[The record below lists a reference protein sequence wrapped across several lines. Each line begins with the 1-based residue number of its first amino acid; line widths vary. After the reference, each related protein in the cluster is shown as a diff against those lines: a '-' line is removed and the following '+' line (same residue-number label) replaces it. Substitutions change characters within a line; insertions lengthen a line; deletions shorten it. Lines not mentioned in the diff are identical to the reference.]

1 MDFLTGL
8 NPEQR
13 DAVAHDQGPL
23 LILAGAGSGK
33 TRVITHRIAHLI
45 SARGVSPYSILAV
58 TFTNKAAREM
68 KERVERI
75 LGEAYPQGLRGLSVS
90 TFHSF
95 CSRLLRVD
103 GASLA
108 EIRPGFTREFSIY
121 DEDNQL
127 SLMKSV
133 LRNLNLDEKAMP
145 PRSLLSSISTAKNKA
160 QMPQDWYKAARDQR
174 GERMAKI
181 YSDYQDRLQQANA
194 LDFDDLLL
202 ESARLLSHD
211 RVLRQRLSERYRYL
225 MIDEYQD
232 TNHTQYELM
241 QLLASG
247 HDNVAVVGDEDQS
260 IYSWRGA
267 DIRNIL
273 DFERDYPNALVIRLE
288 QNYRSTKNILESAS
302 RVVANNLER
311 KGKWLWTD
319 AQEGAKV
326 GVFQAQD
333 SDHEAMFV
341 ADTIEREILR
351 DPKTRVAVL
360 YRTNAQSRPIEEAL
374 RRRGR
379 KYIVIG
385 GFSFYQRAEIRD
397 ILAYLRLV
405 RSPEDSM
412 SLIRILNT
420 PARGIGKSTAE
431 QIEQYS
437 TKARLGYLRG
447 IANMLDEK
455 LLPMRAHSAVSG
467 FYKMMQ
473 GFREF
478 AGLDHAP
485 EASDAEASVTE
496 ANDAEAVTGELRNQP
511 SITQLLDR
519 VLEETGYARM
529 LEAEGTLEAEGRIEN
544 LQELRG
550 AALEADIRGEK
561 LGDFLDNASLV
572 AASDD
577 LDETIQ
583 VSLLT
588 VHNAKG
594 LEFPV
599 VIMAGMEEKLFPH
612 SRSIDSMAMM
622 EEERRLC
629 YVGMTRAEQKLYL
642 THARFRRRFGGGVQE
657 PCVRSRFLS
666 ELPAELVEKLDHEDD
681 SQIDLWADRGMVR
694 EAVKNTAYSGKSH
707 HSMENI
713 RDFFGGRA
721 PKAGVSFGGQ
731 SHPPD
736 DVPSVPL
743 EAPVVPKE
751 RMGTPGLRP
760 AASSANSDSP
770 KSVVSGYP
778 GKSASKP
785 SQGQLF
791 GAAALPVAPKV
802 APPAARP
809 AGKLDVR
816 PAAKAAVFP
825 ATAAGERDIRFR
837 TGSSVTHPR
846 YGRGTI
852 VRREGEGENAKITI
866 SFPGHGLKKL
876 VEKFAG
882 LKVAK

>member
-13 DAVAHDQGPL
+13 EAVAHDQGPL

-45 SARGVSPYSILAV
+45 SSRGVSPYSILAV

-68 KERVERI
+68 KERLERI
-75 LGEAYPQGLRGLSVS
+75 LSEAFPNGLRGLSVS

-103 GASLA
+103 GASLT

-133 LRNLNLDEKAMP
+133 LRNLNLDEKTMQ
-145 PRSLLSSISTAKNKA
+145 PRSLLSAISTAKNKA

-202 ESARLLSHD
+202 ESVRLLSHD
-211 RVLRQRLSERYRYL
+211 RALRQRLSERYRYL

-241 QLLASG
+241 QLIASS

-273 DFERDYPNALVIRLE
+273 DFERDYPNARVIRLE

-302 RVVANNLER
+302 GVVANNIER

-333 SDHEAMFV
+333 ADHEAMFIG
-341 ADTIEREILR
+341 DTIEREILR
-351 DPKTRVAVL
+351 DASTRVAVL

-397 ILAYLRLV
+397 VLAYLRLV

-431 QIEQYS
+431 QIEQFS
-437 TKARLGYLRG
+437 TKERLGYLQG
-447 IANMLDEK
+447 IGKMLAGK
-455 LLPMRAHSAVSG
+455 LLPMRAHAAVAG

-473 GFREF
+473 GFRDF
-478 AGLDHAP
+478 AGLAQAP
-485 EASDAEASVTE
+485 ASSDSLIESLGEEAPPPETTRTE
-496 ANDAEAVTGELRNQP
+496 T

-519 VLEETGYARM
+519 VLEETGYVRM
-529 LEAEGTLEAEGRIEN
+529 LEADGSLEAEGRIEN
-544 LQELRG
+544 LQELRT
-550 AALEADIRGEK
+550 AALEADTREETLGE
-561 LGDFLDNASLV
+561 
-572 AASDD
+572 
-577 LDETIQ
+577 
-583 VSLLT
+583 
-588 VHNAKG
+588 
-594 LEFPV
+594 
-599 VIMAGMEEKLFPH
+599 LFQQ
-612 SRSIDSMAMM
+612 
-622 EEERRLC
+622 RL
-629 YVGMTRAEQKLYL
+629 A
-642 THARFRRRFGGGVQE
+642 GGGLR
-657 PCVRSRFLS
+657 RSGRADPGL
-666 ELPAELVEKLDHEDD
+666 A
-681 SQIDLWADRGMVR
+681 ADR
-694 EAVKNTAYSGKSH
+694 A
-707 HSMENI
+707 
-713 RDFFGGRA
+713 
-721 PKAGVSFGGQ
+721 
-731 SHPPD
+731 
-736 DVPSVPL
+736 
-743 EAPVVPKE
+743 
-751 RMGTPGLRP
+751 
-760 AASSANSDSP
+760 
-770 KSVVSGYP
+770 
-778 GKSASKP
+778 
-785 SQGQLF
+785 
-791 GAAALPVAPKV
+791 
-802 APPAARP
+802 
-809 AGKLDVR
+809 
-816 PAAKAAVFP
+816 
-825 ATAAGERDIRFR
+825 
-837 TGSSVTHPR
+837 
-846 YGRGTI
+846 
-852 VRREGEGENAKITI
+852 
-866 SFPGHGLKKL
+866 
-876 VEKFAG
+876 
-882 LKVAK
+882 

>member
-13 DAVAHDQGPL
+13 NAVMHDQGPL

-33 TRVITHRIAHLI
+33 TRVITRRVAYLIAE
-45 SARGVSPYSILAV
+45 RGVSPYSILAV

-68 KERVERI
+68 KERVGQ
-75 LGEAYPQGLRGLSVS
+75 LLSEAYPAGLRGLSVS
-90 TFHSF
+90 TFHAF
-95 CSRLLRVD
+95 CNRLLRVE
-103 GASLA
+103 GAALA
-108 EIRPGFTREFSIY
+108 QIRPGFTTEFSIY

-133 LRNLNLDEKAMP
+133 IRNLNLDEKALP
-145 PRSLLSSISTAKNKA
+145 PRNLLSAISTAKNKA
-160 QMPQDWYKAARDQR
+160 QMPEDWYKAARDQR

-181 YSDYQDRLQQANA
+181 YSDYQDRLRQANA

-202 ESARLLSHD
+202 ESVRLLSHD
-211 RVLRQRLSERYRYL
+211 RALRARLSERYRYL

-241 QLLASG
+241 QLLASS

-273 DFERDYPNALVIRLE
+273 DFERDYPNARVIRLE
-288 QNYRSTKNILESAS
+288 QNYRSTKNILEAAS
-302 RVVANNLER
+302 RVVANNVER

-319 AQEGAKV
+319 APAGAQI
-326 GVFQAQD
+326 GAFQAQD
-333 SDHEAMFV
+333 SDHEALFV

-351 DPKTRVAVL
+351 NPKTRIAVL

-397 ILAYLRLV
+397 VLAYLRLT

-431 QIEQYS
+431 QIERYS
-437 TKARLGYLRG
+437 NEARVSYLRG
-447 IANMLDEK
+447 IEKMLDEK
-455 LLPMRAHSAVSG
+455 VLPMRAHAAVSG
-467 FYKMMQ
+467 FFKMIE

-478 AGLDHAP
+478 AGLPAGEPANHAS
-485 EASDAEASVTE
+485 ESADAPKNVK
-496 ANDAEAVTGELRNQP
+496 
-511 SITQLLDR
+511 SIVELLDH

-529 LEAEGTLEAEGRIEN
+529 LEAEGTLESEARIEN
-544 LQELRG
+544 LQELRS
-550 AALEADIRGEK
+550 AAVEADLRGET
-561 LGDFLDNASLV
+561 LGEFLDNASLV
-572 AASDD
+572 AASDE
-577 LDETIQ
+577 LDENVQ

-612 SRSIDSMAMM
+612 SRSIDSQSMM

-629 YVGMTRAEQKLYL
+629 YVGMTRAQEKLYL
-642 THARFRRRFGGGVQE
+642 THARFRRRFGGGSLE
-657 PCVRSRFLS
+657 PCIRSRFLN
-666 ELPAELVEKLDHEDD
+666 ELPAELVEKLDHEDER
-681 SQIDLWADRGMVR
+681 QIDLWADRSLVR
-694 EAVKNTAYSGKSH
+694 DAVKNTAYSGKG
-707 HSMENI
+707 HSSIENI
-713 RDFFGGRA
+713 RDFFGARA
-721 PKAGVSFGGQ
+721 PKQAAAFPVQ

-736 DVPSVPL
+736 TVPSIPL
-743 EAPVVPKE
+743 EPAPL
-751 RMGTPGLRP
+751 GTSANRRGAP
-760 AASSANSDSP
+760 AAGVRASGSDPAKNGKSSYAGTGSSA
-770 KSVVSGYP
+770 
-778 GKSASKP
+778 
-785 SQGQLF
+785 QGQLF
-791 GAAALPVAPKV
+791 GAAN
-802 APPAARP
+802 PPAP
-809 AGKLDVR
+809 AKDL
-816 PAAKAAVFP
+816 PASRAATRSNTIP
-825 ATAAGERDIRFR
+825 ATRTGDLRAATPETRFR
-837 TGSSVTHPR
+837 AGASVIHPR

-852 VRREGEGENAKITI
+852 VRRDGEGESAKIII

-882 LKVAK
+882 LKSTK

>member
-75 LGEAYPQGLRGLSVS
+75 LSEAYPQGLRGLSVS

-95 CSRLLRVD
+95 CSRLLRIE
-103 GASLA
+103 GASLG

-145 PRSLLSSISTAKNKA
+145 PRSLLSAISTAKNKA
-160 QMPQDWYKAARDQR
+160 QMPEDWYKAARDQR

-202 ESARLLSHD
+202 ESVRLLSHD
-211 RVLRQRLSERYRYL
+211 RALRQRLSERYRYL

-241 QLLASG
+241 QLLASS

-273 DFERDYPNALVIRLE
+273 DFERDYPNARVIRLE

-333 SDHEAMFV
+333 SDHEAMFI

-351 DPKTRVAVL
+351 DPQTRVAVL

-397 ILAYLRLV
+397 ILAYLRLI

-412 SLIRILNT
+412 SLIRVLNV

-431 QIEQYS
+431 QIEQYA
-437 TKARLGYLRG
+437 TKARLGYLPG
-447 IANMLDEK
+447 LAKILDEK
-455 LLPMRAHSAVSG
+455 LLPMRAHAAVSG
-467 FYKMMQ
+467 FYKLMQ

-478 AGLDHAP
+478 AGLDHAGDSGTLI
-485 EASDAEASVTE
+485 EAE
-496 ANDAEAVTGELRNQP
+496 NGLRAQP

-550 AALEADIRGEK
+550 AALEADVRGET

-577 LDETIQ
+577 LDESVQ
-583 VSLLT
+583 VSMLT

-629 YVGMTRAEQKLYL
+629 YVGMTRAEKRLYL

-657 PCVRSRFLS
+657 PCMRSRFLG
-666 ELPAELVEKLDHEDD
+666 ELPAELVEKLDHEDE
-681 SQIDLWADRGMVR
+681 SQIDLWADRSMVR

-707 HSMENI
+707 NSMENI
-713 RDFFGGRA
+713 RGFFGSRA
-721 PKAGVSFGGQ
+721 PKAGSDFGGQ
-731 SHPPD
+731 AHPPD
-736 DVPSVPL
+736 EVPSIPL
-743 EAPVVPKE
+743 DAPAVVKE
-751 RMGTPGLRP
+751 RMGTPGSRP
-760 AASSANSDSP
+760 APRPAKNDSAKSDSP
-770 KSVVSGYP
+770 KSGISGYP
-778 GKSASKP
+778 GKSASKS

-791 GAAALPVAPKV
+791 GSTAPPVAPKT
-802 APPAARP
+802 APLVARP
-809 AGKLDVR
+809 AGKSELR
-816 PAAKAAVFP
+816 PAGAPTVSPAAI
-825 ATAAGERDIRFR
+825 AAERDIRFR
-837 TGSSVTHPR
+837 AGSSVIHPR

>member
-13 DAVAHDQGPL
+13 DAATHDLGPL

-33 TRVITHRIAHLI
+33 TRVITRRIAYLV
-45 SARGVSPYSILAV
+45 AGRGVSPYSILAV

-68 KERVERI
+68 KERVGQLLSEVHP
-75 LGEAYPQGLRGLSVS
+75 AGLRGLTVS

-95 CSRLLRVD
+95 CNRLLRIE

-108 EIRPGFTREFSIY
+108 QIRPGFTTEFSIY

-133 LRNLNLDEKAMP
+133 LRNLNLDEKALP
-145 PRSLLSSISTAKNKA
+145 PRSLLSAISTAKNKA
-160 QMPQDWYKAARDQR
+160 QMPEDWYKAARDQR

-181 YSDYQDRLQQANA
+181 YSDYQDRLRQANA

-202 ESARLLSHD
+202 ESVRLLSHD
-211 RVLRQRLSERYRYL
+211 RALRARLSERYRYL

-241 QLLASG
+241 QLLASS

-273 DFERDYPNALVIRLE
+273 DFERDYPNARVIRLE
-288 QNYRSTKNILESAS
+288 RNYRSTKNILEAAS
-302 RVVANNLER
+302 RVVANNVER

-319 AQEGAKV
+319 SPEGAPI

-333 SDHEAMFV
+333 SDHEALFI

-351 DPKTRVAVL
+351 DAGTRIAVL

-397 ILAYLRLV
+397 VLAYLRLV
-405 RSPEDSM
+405 RGPEDSM

-431 QIEQYS
+431 QIERYANE
-437 TKARLGYLRG
+437 ARIGYLRG
-447 IANMLDEK
+447 IEKMLGEK
-455 LLPMRAHSAVSG
+455 VLSMRAHAAVSG
-467 FYKMMQ
+467 FFKMIQ
-473 GFREF
+473 GFRDF
-478 AGLDHAP
+478 AGLAGG
-485 EASDAEASVTE
+485 DAQ
-496 ANDAEAVTGELRNQP
+496 AEP
-511 SITQLLDR
+511 SAGAEDGKSGRPIAELLDH

-529 LEAEGTLEAEGRIEN
+529 LEAEGTLESESRIEN
-544 LQELRG
+544 LRELR
-550 AALEADIRGEK
+550 AAAVEADLRGET
-561 LGDFLDNASLV
+561 LGEFLDNASLV

-577 LDETIQ
+577 LDEHIQ

-612 SRSIDSMAMM
+612 SRSIDSQSMM

-629 YVGMTRAEQKLYL
+629 YVGMTRAQKKLYL
-642 THARFRRRFGGGVQE
+642 THTRFRRRFGGGSLE

-666 ELPAELVEKLDHEDD
+666 ELPAELVEKLDHEDER
-681 SQIDLWADRGMVR
+681 QIDLWADRSLVR

-707 HSMENI
+707 ASLENI
-713 RDFFGGRA
+713 RDFFGGRT
-721 PKAGVSFGGQ
+721 PKSGGAFPAQ

-736 DVPSVPL
+736 GVPSIPL
-743 EAPVVPKE
+743 EPV
-751 RMGTPGLRP
+751 
-760 AASSANSDSP
+760 SSAGAKTGRGAPAGGVQGAGTLPQKNG
-770 KSVVSGYP
+770 KSGYSST
-778 GKSASKP
+778 GASV
-785 SQGQLF
+785 QGQLF
-791 GAAALPVAPKV
+791 GGMAPTAA
-802 APPAARP
+802 PAANSSASRSAAKSNTSPASHP
-809 AGKLDVR
+809 AGYPAKIPEVR
-816 PAAKAAVFP
+816 E
-825 ATAAGERDIRFR
+825 TRFR
-837 TGSSVTHPR
+837 AGASVIHPR

-852 VRREGEGENAKITI
+852 VRRDGEGDNAKIII

-882 LKVAK
+882 LKSTK

>member
-13 DAVAHDQGPL
+13 DAVAHDLGPL

-68 KERVERI
+68 KERVEHI
-75 LGEAYPQGLRGLSVS
+75 LSEAYPQGLRGLTVS

-103 GASLA
+103 GASLG

-145 PRSLLSSISTAKNKA
+145 PRSLLSAISTAKNKA
-160 QMPQDWYKAARDQR
+160 QMPEDWYKAARDQR

-181 YSDYQDRLQQANA
+181 YSDYQDRLRQANA

-202 ESARLLSHD
+202 ESVRLLSHD
-211 RVLRQRLSERYRYL
+211 RALRQRLSERYRYL

-241 QLLASG
+241 QLLASS

-288 QNYRSTKNILESAS
+288 QNYRSTRNILESAS
-302 RVVANNLER
+302 RVVANNVER

-319 AQEGAKV
+319 APEGAKV
-326 GVFQAQD
+326 GVYQAQD
-333 SDHEAMFV
+333 SDHEAMFI

-351 DPKTRVAVL
+351 DPQTRVAVL

-397 ILAYLRLV
+397 ILAYLRLI

-412 SLIRILNT
+412 SLIRILNV

-437 TKARLGYLRG
+437 TKARIGYLPGLAR
-447 IANMLDEK
+447 MLDEK
-455 LLPMRAHSAVSG
+455 LLPMRAHAAVSG

-478 AGLDHAP
+478 AGLDHAG
-485 EASDAEASVTE
+485 EASAAE
-496 ANDAEAVTGELRNQP
+496 GELRAQP

-550 AALEADIRGEK
+550 AALEADVRGET

-577 LDETIQ
+577 LDESVQ
-583 VSLLT
+583 VSMLT

-629 YVGMTRAEQKLYL
+629 YVGMTRAQKKLYL

-657 PCVRSRFLS
+657 PCIRSRFLG
-666 ELPAELVEKLDHEDD
+666 ELPAELVEKLDHEDE
-681 SQIDLWADRGMVR
+681 SQIDLWADRSMVR

-707 HSMENI
+707 NSIENI
-713 RDFFGGRA
+713 RGFFGSRT
-721 PKAGVSFGGQ
+721 PKAGSESGGQ
-731 SHPPD
+731 AHPPD
-736 DVPSVPL
+736 EVPSIPL
-743 EAPVVPKE
+743 DAPVPARE
-751 RMGTPGLRP
+751 RMGTPGSRSALPP
-760 AASSANSDSP
+760 AIGDSP
-770 KSVVSGYP
+770 KRANSGYP

-791 GAAALPVAPKV
+791 GAS
-802 APPAARP
+802 APPVTPKAAPPEPRT
-809 AGKLDVR
+809 AGKSESRLAGA
-816 PAAKAAVFP
+816 PAVSSAAMP
-825 ATAAGERDIRFR
+825 AERDSRFR
-837 TGSSVTHPR
+837 TGSSVVHPR

>member
-13 DAVAHDQGPL
+13 AAVAHDQGPL

-33 TRVITHRIAHLI
+33 TRVITQRIAHLI
-45 SARGVSPYSILAV
+45 ATKGVSPYSILAV

-75 LGEAYPQGLRGLSVS
+75 LAEVHPQGLRGLSVS

-95 CSRLLRVD
+95 CSRLLRVEGD
-103 GASLA
+103 SLA
-108 EIRPGFTREFSIY
+108 QIRPGFTREFSIY

-133 LRNLNLDEKAMP
+133 LRNLNLDEKTMQ
-145 PRSLLSSISTAKNKA
+145 PRALLSSISTAKNKG
-160 QMPQDWYKAARDQR
+160 QMPEDWYKAARDQR

-181 YSDYQDRLQQANA
+181 YADYQERLQQANA

-202 ESARLLSHD
+202 ESVRLLSHD
-211 RVLRQRLSERYRYL
+211 RALRQKLSERYRYL

-232 TNHTQYELM
+232 TNRTQYELM
-241 QLLASG
+241 QLLAST

-288 QNYRSTKNILESAS
+288 QNYRSTKNILEAAS
-302 RVVANNLER
+302 RVVANNVER

-319 AQEGAKV
+319 ASEGAKL

-333 SDHEAMFV
+333 SDHEAMFI

-351 DPKTRVAVL
+351 NPQTRVAVL

-379 KYIVIG
+379 KYVVIG

-397 ILAYLRLV
+397 VLAYLRLV

-412 SLIRILNT
+412 SLMRVLNT

-437 TKARLGYLRG
+437 NQHKIGYLHG
-447 IANMLDEK
+447 IGRMLKEN
-455 LLPMRAHSAVSG
+455 LLPMRAHAAVAG
-467 FYKMMQ
+467 FYKMIL

-478 AGLDHAP
+478 AGLPPFDAAAP
-485 EASDAEASVTE
+485 LVA
-496 ANDAEAVTGELRNQP
+496 GESAQTVA

-519 VLEETGYARM
+519 VLEETGYVKM
-529 LEAEGTLEAEGRIEN
+529 LEADGSLEAEGRIEN
-544 LQELRG
+544 LQELRN
-550 AALEADIRGEK
+550 AALEADSREET
-561 LGDFLDNASLV
+561 LAEFLDNASLV

-577 LDETIQ
+577 LEESAQ

-588 VHNAKG
+588 AHNAKG

-599 VIMAGMEEKLFPH
+599 VILAGMEEKLFPH
-612 SRSIDSMAMM
+612 SRSIDSASMM

-629 YVGMTRAEQKLYL
+629 YVGMTRAQERLYL
-642 THARFRRRFGGGVQE
+642 TYARFRRRFGGGQME
-657 PCVRSRFLS
+657 PCLRSRFLG
-666 ELPAELVEKLDHEDD
+666 ELPQELVERLDHDDD
-681 SQIDLWADRGMVR
+681 SQIDLWADRSLVR
-694 EAVKNTAYSGKSH
+694 DAVKSTAYSGKTYS
-707 HSMENI
+707 SIENI
-713 RDFFGGRA
+713 RDFFGSRA
-721 PKAGVSFGGQ
+721 PKTASFGADR
-731 SHPPD
+731 PAPE
-736 DVPSVPL
+736 DVPSIAL
-743 EAPVVPKE
+743 DAPVIPRE
-751 RMGTPGLRP
+751 RLGTPGSTAKP
-760 AASSANSDSP
+760 ASRAAAPSAAPPNP
-770 KSVVSGYP
+770 GYSGR
-778 GKSASKP
+778 SAAKP

-791 GAAALPVAPKV
+791 GGGAGATASKPAPAALAKGSGPQAPAK
-802 APPAARP
+802 PPAGTRSSSEASASP
-809 AGKLDVR
+809 AS
-816 PAAKAAVFP
+816 P
-825 ATAAGERDIRFR
+825 ERDIRFR
-837 TGSSVTHPR
+837 AGTSVTHPR

-852 VRREGEGENAKITI
+852 VRREGEGDNAKVTI
-866 SFPGHGLKKL
+866 SFPGYGLKKL
-876 VEKFAG
+876 IEKFAG
-882 LKVAK
+882 LKVSK

>member
-75 LGEAYPQGLRGLSVS
+75 LNEAYPQGLRGLSVS

-95 CSRLLRVD
+95 CSRLLRVE
-103 GASLA
+103 GESLA
-108 EIRPGFTREFSIY
+108 NVRPGFTREFSIY

-145 PRSLLSSISTAKNKA
+145 PRSLLSAISTAKNKA
-160 QMPQDWYKAARDQR
+160 QMPEDWYKAARDQR

-181 YSDYQDRLQQANA
+181 YADYQDRLRQANA

-241 QLLASG
+241 QLLASS

-273 DFERDYPNALVIRLE
+273 DFERDYPNARVIRLE
-288 QNYRSTKNILESAS
+288 QNYRSTRNILESAS
-302 RVVANNLER
+302 RVVANNVER

-397 ILAYLRLV
+397 VLAYLRLI

-437 TKARLGYLRG
+437 TKARLGYLPG
-447 IANMLDEK
+447 LAKMLDEK
-455 LLPMRAHSAVSG
+455 LLPMRAHAAVSG
-467 FYKMMQ
+467 FYKLMQ

-478 AGLDHAP
+478 SGLDHPAKQTGAEEAP
-485 EASDAEASVTE
+485 LEFRA
-496 ANDAEAVTGELRNQP
+496 QP

-550 AALEADIRGEK
+550 AALEADARGET
-561 LGDFLDNASLV
+561 LGEFLDNASLV

-577 LDETIQ
+577 LDEDIQ

-629 YVGMTRAEQKLYL
+629 YVGMTRAERRLYL
-642 THARFRRRFGGGVQE
+642 THARFRRRFGGGLQE
-657 PCVRSRFLS
+657 PCIRSRFLG
-666 ELPAELVEKLDHEDD
+666 ELPAELVEKLDHEDE
-681 SQIDLWADRGMVR
+681 SQIDLWADRGLVR
-694 EAVKNTAYSGKSH
+694 EAVKHTAYSGKSH
-707 HSMENI
+707 NSIENI

-721 PKAGVSFGGQ
+721 PKPGVSFGGQ
-731 SHPPD
+731 AHPPD
-736 DVPSVPL
+736 DVPSIPL
-743 EAPVVPKE
+743 ETSVAPNE
-751 RMGTPGLRP
+751 RMGTPGARP
-760 AASSANSDSP
+760 AGAKPLNNSP
-770 KSVVSGYP
+770 KGGISGYP
-778 GKSASKP
+778 GRSASKP
-785 SQGQLF
+785 SQGQVASQGQLF
-791 GAAALPVAPKV
+791 GAAAPPVASK
-802 APPAARP
+802 AGPPAARP
-809 AGKLDVR
+809 AGKTEVR
-816 PAAKAAVFP
+816 PAARPAASP
-825 ATAAGERDIRFR
+825 AATAGERDVRFR
-837 TGSSVTHPR
+837 AGTSVTHPR

>member
-75 LGEAYPQGLRGLSVS
+75 LSEAYPQGLRGLSVS

-133 LRNLNLDEKAMP
+133 MRNLSLDEKAMP
-145 PRSLLSSISTAKNKA
+145 PRSLLSAISTAKNKA
-160 QMPQDWYKAARDQR
+160 QMPEDWYKAARDQR

-202 ESARLLSHD
+202 ESVRLLSHD
-211 RVLRQRLSERYRYL
+211 RALRQRLSERYRYL

-241 QLLASG
+241 QLLAST

-273 DFERDYPNALVIRLE
+273 DFERDYPNARVIRLE

-302 RVVANNLER
+302 RVVANNVER

-351 DPKTRVAVL
+351 NPKVRVAVL

-397 ILAYLRLV
+397 VLAYLRLI

-412 SLIRILNT
+412 SLVRILNT

-437 TKARLGYLRG
+437 TKARLGYLQG
-447 IANMLDEK
+447 IEKMLDEK
-455 LLPMRAHSAVSG
+455 LLPMRAHAAVSG
-467 FYKMMQ
+467 FYKMMH
-473 GFREF
+473 GFRDF
-478 AGLDHAP
+478 SGLDHAGISG
-485 EASDAEASVTE
+485 EAGQAVESVRT
-496 ANDAEAVTGELRNQP
+496 AP
-511 SITQLLDR
+511 SITELLDR
-519 VLEETGYARM
+519 VLEETGYVRM
-529 LEAEGTLEAEGRIEN
+529 LEADGTLEAEGRIEN
-544 LQELRG
+544 LQELRS
-550 AALEADIRGEK
+550 AALEADIRGEA

-612 SRSIDSMAMM
+612 SRSIDSVAMM

-642 THARFRRRFGGGVQE
+642 THARFRRRFGGGLQE
-657 PCVRSRFLS
+657 PCVRSRFLD
-666 ELPAELVEKLDHEDD
+666 ELPAELVEKLDHEDE
-681 SQIDLWADRGMVR
+681 SQIDLWADRSLVR
-694 EAVKNTAYSGKSH
+694 QAVKNTAYSGKSH
-707 HSMENI
+707 NSIENI
-713 RDFFGGRA
+713 RDFFGSRA
-721 PKAGVSFGGQ
+721 PKANNAFGAEYQ
-731 SHPPD
+731 PPD
-736 DVPSVPL
+736 DVPSIPL
-743 EAPVVPKE
+743 EAPVAPKE
-751 RMGTPGLRP
+751 RMGTPTSRPSAPPAKGGL
-760 AASSANSDSP
+760 P
-770 KSVVSGYP
+770 KGSISGYS
-778 GKSASKP
+778 GRSASKP

-791 GAAALPVAPKV
+791 GGTAPSAAPKV
-802 APPAARP
+802 AQPVARP
-809 AGKLDVR
+809 AGTLDAR
-816 PAAKAAVFP
+816 SAAKPAASKALAP
-825 ATAAGERDIRFR
+825 GERDIRFR
-837 TGSSVTHPR
+837 TGASVTHPR

-852 VRREGEGENAKITI
+852 VRREGDGENAKITI

>member
-1 MDFLTGL
+1 M
-8 NPEQR
+8 
-13 DAVAHDQGPL
+13 

-33 TRVITHRIAHLI
+33 TRVITQRMAHLI
-45 SARGVSPYSILAV
+45 ATRHVPPYAILAV

-68 KERVERI
+68 KERVER
-75 LGEAYPQGLRGLSVS
+75 LLAEAYPQGLRGLSVS

-95 CSRLLRVD
+95 CSRLLRVEGD
-103 GASLA
+103 SLA
-108 EIRPGFTREFSIY
+108 QIRPGFTREFSIY

-133 LRNLNLDEKAMP
+133 VRNLNLDEKTMQ

-160 QMPQDWYKAARDQR
+160 QTPQDWYKAARDQR

-181 YSDYQDRLQQANA
+181 YEDYQDRLQQANA

-202 ESARLLSHD
+202 ESVRLLSHD

-232 TNHTQYELM
+232 TNRTQYELM
-241 QLLASG
+241 QLLAST

-273 DFERDYPNALVIRLE
+273 DFERDYPNATVIRLE

-302 RVVANNLER
+302 RVVANNVER
-311 KGKWLWTD
+311 KGKWLWTE
-319 AQEGAKV
+319 AQEGAKI

-341 ADTIEREILR
+341 ADTIERSILR
-351 DPKTRVAVL
+351 DPQTRVAVL

-397 ILAYLRLV
+397 VIAYLRLT

-412 SLIRILNT
+412 SLMRILNV

-431 QIEQYS
+431 QIEQFS
-437 TKARLGYLRG
+437 TRERISYLAG
-447 IANMLDEK
+447 INRMLSEK
-455 LLPMRAHSAVSG
+455 LLPMRAHAAVAGFQKLISG
-467 FYKMMQ
+467 F
-473 GFREF
+473 RALLEESA
-478 AGLDHAP
+478 AGTDEAP
-485 EASDAEASVTE
+485 RV
-496 ANDAEAVTGELRNQP
+496 P
-511 SITQLLDR
+511 ITPMLDR
-519 VLEETGYARM
+519 IFEDTGYVRM
-529 LEAEGTLEAEGRIEN
+529 LEADGSIEAEGRIEN
-544 LQELRG
+544 LQELRN
-550 AALEADIRGEK
+550 ATLEADVRGES

-577 LDETIQ
+577 LDEEVQ

-599 VIMAGMEEKLFPH
+599 VIMAGMEERLFPH
-612 SRSIDSMAMM
+612 SRSIDSESMM

-629 YVGMTRAEQKLYL
+629 YVGMTRAQERLYL
-642 THARFRRRFGGGVQE
+642 THARFRRRFGGGQQE
-657 PCVRSRFLS
+657 ACIRSRFLS
-666 ELPAELVEKLDHEDD
+666 ELPPELCEKLDHDD
-681 SQIDLWADRGMVR
+681 ESQIDLWADRSLVR
-694 EAVKNTAYSGKSH
+694 DAVKTTAYSGKSH
-707 HSMENI
+707 NSIENI
-713 RDFFGGRA
+713 REFFGARSDQRAAGRVQPSDA
-721 PKAGVSFGGQ
+721 
-731 SHPPD
+731 HPPD
-736 DVPSVPL
+736 DLPSIPL
-743 EAPVVPKE
+743 EGPVIIRE
-751 RMGTPGLRP
+751 RMGTPPTGP
-760 AASSANSDSP
+760 ASGPSAKAANRSYS
-770 KSVVSGYP
+770 

-785 SQGQLF
+785 AQGQLF
-791 GAAALPVAPKV
+791 GGTPPSSPKPASPTSGRPPASFQARSSLSTGSPSAAAGSQVRTPSSAG
-802 APPAARP
+802 ARTSTAP
-809 AGKLDVR
+809 AG
-816 PAAKAAVFP
+816 
-825 ATAAGERDIRFR
+825 TQSERDIRFR
-837 TGSSVTHPR
+837 TGTSVTHPR

-852 VRREGEGENAKITI
+852 VRREGEGDNAKITI

-876 VEKFAG
+876 IEKFAG
-882 LKVAK
+882 LKVSK